1 MVSKH
6 GERLRNVVIISLDC
20 VRPEALG
27 CYPQRFPLRFRL
39 PRPLGTPNID
49 HLAASGHR
57 FDQAI
62 TQAPFTSA
70 AHASLF
76 TGLIPPKHGVRTILG
91 SCLAPGV
98 TTLAEVLS
106 AEGWKCGAVVG
117 SHALAREFGLCKGFD
132 HYDDDIDT
140 GMTNWLLGQRRDAA
154 EVTEQ
159 AVEWLGSVR
168 QHRVFLFVHYFDAH
182 DVHKQASHGVAGDS
196 RQSRPLSLAA
206 PGSLAARSVK
216 AVARPL
222 LRLVGPELN
231 HFEIGPRYSGYGR
244 RFMLRQ
250 VAKIDDGIGR
260 LLTALS
266 AHGELSTTLI
276 VVLAD
281 HGDDFMEHGEPS
293 HRMYL
298 YDTTLRVPLI
308 IYPKMG
314 EGATVSSQVR
324 IVDIFPS
331 ILDLLR
337 IADEGI
343 TTDGA
348 SLRTLLEARSAT
360 HGLPRPAYAETLMES
375 TTSEEAEIVSCF
387 AALRKPPWKLVWD
400 RLRNQFE
407 LYNIE
412 SDPRESSGFG
422 AGHEHLVATL
432 RPELMDLA
440 ADMPVSRRVADDDI
454 IVQRLKGLGYL

>member
-1 MVSKH
+1 MVRRH

-27 CYPQRFPLRFRL
+27 CYTQGFPLRVRL
-39 PRPLGTPNID
+39 PRRLSTPNLER
-49 HLAASGHR
+49 LAAGGHR

-91 SCLAPGV
+91 SRLAPAV

-132 HYDDDIDT
+132 HYDDEIET
-140 GMTNWLLGQRRDAA
+140 GTTNWLLGQRRDAA
-154 EVTEQ
+154 EVTER
-159 AVEWLGSVR
+159 AVAWLRSVR
-168 QHRVFLFVHYFDAH
+168 QHRVFLFAHYFDAH
-182 DVHKQASHGVAGDS
+182 DVHQQASEGVADGS
-196 RQSRPLSLAA
+196 HQRRPLPLTAR
-206 PGSLAARSVK
+206 GSLAARSVK

-222 LRLVGPELN
+222 LQLIGPGL
-231 HFEIGPRYSGYGR
+231 HYLEIGPRYSGYGR

-250 VAKIDDGIGR
+250 VAKIDNAIGR

-266 AHGELSTTLI
+266 AHGEPSTTLI

-293 HRMYL
+293 HRKYL

-314 EGATVSSQVR
+314 ERATVSSQVR
-324 IVDIFPS
+324 IVDVFPTV
-331 ILDLLR
+331 LELLG
-337 IADEGI
+337 IGGEGI

-348 SLRTLLEARSAT
+348 SLKVLLEARTGT
-360 HGLPRPAYAETLMES
+360 HGLLRPAYAETLMES
-375 TTSEEAEIVSCF
+375 NTSEGAEIVSCF

-400 RLRNQFE
+400 RLGNRFE

-412 SDPRESSGFG
+412 RDPRELSGFS
-422 AGHEHLVATL
+422 ASHGHIFATL
-432 RPELMDLA
+432 RPELLHLA
-440 ADMPVSRRVADDDI
+440 EDMPVSRRVTDDDI
-454 IVQRLKGLGYL
+454 TVKRLRGLGYL